1 MATALF
7 WTLVVTLS
15 VWFNITTEAE
25 RGQIWRT
32 LVVVFFLVFGGMIL
46 VRFTLVLATEGPIAA
61 VKLFSGESAPPT
73 H

>member
-7 WTLVVTLS
+7 WTLVIPLV

-46 VRFTLVLATEGPIAA
+46 VRFTLVLVTEGPIAA
-61 VKLFSGESAPPT
+61 VKLFGGESAPPT